1 VASLAGGGSVAFGT
15 MAGRATLTGGVWL
28 GFVVWGGSRPPGFP
42 LEAAASFPRRGREA
56 RP

>member
-28 GFVVWGGSRPPGFP
+28 GFVVWGGSRPAGFP